1 MTTLSVPLTPKLE
14 NIVNSFVKEGYAPNK
29 AEVMRKALI
38 RLSEEEAIKDLLE
51 AEQEVRD
58 GKILRGDLDELT
70 KKICK

>member
-14 NIVNSFVKEGYAPNK
+14 NIVNSFVKEGYASNK

-38 RLSEEEAIKDLLE
+38 RLSEEEAINDLLE

-58 GKILRGDLDELT
+58 GKILRGDIRDIL
-70 KKICK
+70 KKMK